1 MRKRLFISLLF
12 LCALLLSACAAQRA
26 APEASAPQETDTQAV
41 SELDAF
47 YQHPLAAAYGDVRK
61 LDADYTAEQ
70 AQRDRCFVI
79 GVTVHNDD
87 LYTAFMANVEQRK
100 DAFIRVVQTTVE
112 GDPILYDILYTG
124 DTDAVQLV
132 RDASRDAFAAEA
144 DREITLRSFAHIAEY
159 ADGGALY
166 WVAYDGAPDITG
178 EDTFVIA
185 QIR

>member
-100 DAFIRVVQTTVE
+100 DAFIRVVTECPEAVLTPETPIRKGARVQVIRGSLKGVE
-112 GDPILYDILYTG
+112 GEVVENPSGVSLVVRILSILS
-124 DTDAVQLV
+124 AKV
-132 RDASRDAFAAEA
+132 SIP
-144 DREITLRSFAHIAEY
+144 REDL
-159 ADGGALY
+159 ALL
-166 WVAYDGAPDITG
+166 
-178 EDTFVIA
+178 
-185 QIR
+185 